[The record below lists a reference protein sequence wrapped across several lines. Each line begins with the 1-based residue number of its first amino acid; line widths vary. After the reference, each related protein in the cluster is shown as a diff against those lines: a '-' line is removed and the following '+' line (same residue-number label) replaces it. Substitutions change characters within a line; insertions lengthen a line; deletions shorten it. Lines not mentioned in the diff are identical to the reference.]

1 VPQQPNE
8 IARPTI
14 RDTAVIRLPI
24 WVYQLTVGRVL
35 SKRNQDDSSEDEFDD
50 EQPVE
55 DEEEDSEPGKR
66 TPSTDSA
73 EDFEL
78 LDKSIESLGKDTAKA
93 SGASQKQG
101 KAGKRKN
108 KKR

>member
-1 VPQQPNE
+1 
-8 IARPTI
+8 
-14 RDTAVIRLPI
+14 
-24 WVYQLTVGRVL
+24 VL

>member
-1 VPQQPNE
+1 M
-8 IARPTI
+8 
-14 RDTAVIRLPI
+14 
-24 WVYQLTVGRVL
+24 L

>member
-1 VPQQPNE
+1 
-8 IARPTI
+8 
-14 RDTAVIRLPI
+14 
-24 WVYQLTVGRVL
+24 VL
-35 SKRNQDDSSEDEFDD
+35 SKRNKDDSSDEEFDD
-50 EQPVE
+50 EQLLVDDE
-55 DEEEDSEPGKR
+55 DDDSEPGKR

-78 LDKSIESLGKDTAKA
+78 LDKSVESLGRDTAKA
-93 SGASQKQG
+93 SGAAQKQG

>member
-1 VPQQPNE
+1 
-8 IARPTI
+8 
-14 RDTAVIRLPI
+14 LPI

-35 SKRNQDDSSEDEFDD
+35 SKRNKDDSSDEEFDD
-50 EQPVE
+50 EPPVDDDE
-55 DEEEDSEPGKR
+55 DDSEPGKR

-78 LDKSIESLGKDTAKA
+78 LDKSVESLGKDTAKA

>member
-1 VPQQPNE
+1 M
-8 IARPTI
+8 
-14 RDTAVIRLPI
+14 
-24 WVYQLTVGRVL
+24 L
-35 SKRNQDDSSEDEFDD
+35 SKRNSDESSEDELDD

-55 DEEEDSEPGKR
+55 DDEDDSEPGKR

-78 LDKSIESLGKDTAKA
+78 LDNSVESLGKDVARA

>member
-1 VPQQPNE
+1 M
-8 IARPTI
+8 
-14 RDTAVIRLPI
+14 
-24 WVYQLTVGRVL
+24 
-35 SKRNQDDSSEDEFDD
+35 SKRPSEDDLEY
-50 EQPVE
+50 E
-55 DEEEDSEPGKR
+55 DEEEIIDDEDTSEESGKR

-78 LDKSIESLGKDTAKA
+78 LDKSVELDANKAKTT
-93 SGASQKQG
+93 GASQKQG